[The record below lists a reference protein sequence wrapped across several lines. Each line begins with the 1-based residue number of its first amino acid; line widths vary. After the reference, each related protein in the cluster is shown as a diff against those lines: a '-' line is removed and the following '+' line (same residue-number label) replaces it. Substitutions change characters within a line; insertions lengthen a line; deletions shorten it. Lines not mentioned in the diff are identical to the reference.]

1 MIDTHYDL
9 LSIAYVAYLKNDYSY
24 LEKISK
30 YFNENN
36 VVGVIANLYFMSE
49 EEMREE
55 LHPKYYQK
63 EISVSEMFQI
73 SKKIL
78 EAYLPNTDIRYSV
91 EGADFISG
99 PPELRKLYQ
108 EGLDALIL
116 TWNTESKYG
125 SGNRSKKGLTE
136 KGRELLKSAI
146 SLGLGIDLSHAN
158 EKTFYHMIEVIKG
171 EQQRGVDV
179 CCYASHS
186 NSRALCSRDRNLDDE
201 QLKKLREVNGLVGIF
216 CNRNFLVEEKVKNLV
231 SQQEKEEAYLKH
243 IEHISKIIG
252 KDNIML
258 ATDDMDF
265 CKEADAEYGEVQVF
279 DYPTL
284 ASNVYRVLSSKYD
297 EDTIQQFMYQNAK
310 GKVFQKIG
318 NNNNNNKI
326 RGVK

>member
-24 LEKISK
+24 LEKISH

-49 EEMREE
+49 EEMRDE

-63 EISVSEMFQI
+63 EVSVSEMFQI

-78 EAYLPNTDIRYSV
+78 EAYLLPDIDIRYSV

-158 EKTFYHMIEVIKG
+158 EKTFYHMIEVIKE
-171 EQQRGVDV
+171 EQQRGADV

-216 CNRNFLVEEKVKNLV
+216 CNRNFLIEEQVKNLV
-231 SQQEKEEAYLKH
+231 SQQEKEKTYLKH
-243 IEHISKIIG
+243 IKHISEIIG
-252 KDNIML
+252 EDNIML

-265 CKEADAEYGEVQVF
+265 CKEADAEYGEVQLF
-279 DYPTL
+279 DYATL
-284 ASNVYRVLSSKYD
+284 VSNIYRVLSSEYD
-297 EDTIQQFMYQNAK
+297 KGTIHRIMFQNAEK
-310 GKVFQKIG
+310 KVFQKIR
-318 NNNNNNKI
+318 NNKI
-326 RGVK
+326 GGVN